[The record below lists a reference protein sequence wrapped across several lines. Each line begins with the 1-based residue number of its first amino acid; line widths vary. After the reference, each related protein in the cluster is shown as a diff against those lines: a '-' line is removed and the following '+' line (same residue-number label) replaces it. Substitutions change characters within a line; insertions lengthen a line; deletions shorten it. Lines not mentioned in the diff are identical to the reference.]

1 MSEPENPQQATGDDT
16 QQSHVQHDQ
25 VVERDEHGNVTNV
38 TSTNIASGNAQV
50 GQQVG
55 VVIRF

>member
-1 MSEPENPQQATGDDT
+1 MNEPENQPQDTSDDT
-16 QQSHVQHDQ
+16 QESHVRHDQ
-25 VVERDEHGNVTNV
+25 EVERDEHGNVISV

-55 VVIRF
+55 VVFRW